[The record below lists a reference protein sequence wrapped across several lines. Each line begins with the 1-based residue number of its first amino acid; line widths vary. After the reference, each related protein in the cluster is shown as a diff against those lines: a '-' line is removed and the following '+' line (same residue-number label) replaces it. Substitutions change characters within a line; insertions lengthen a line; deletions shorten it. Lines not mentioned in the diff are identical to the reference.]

1 MEDFTKTQR
10 ELETAIENA
19 EKKKKYYEHREKI
32 LKKKVIPEL
41 TRKARTNRLCT
52 RAGMLESFLVHPE
65 FLTNDQVMELLKI
78 AFRQREVRDALAKMI
93 EPFSEDYEESE
104 EAGSE
109 EGENA
114 ANEETHFNP

>member
-1 MEDFTKTQR
+1 MENTKDER
-10 ELETAIENA
+10 EKLEKQIEKA
-19 EKKKKYYEHREKI
+19 ERMSKYYSHKEKI
-32 LKKKVIPEL
+32 LERKVIPEL
-41 TRKARTNRLCT
+41 TLKARTNRLCT

>member
-10 ELETAIENA
+10 ELETAIEKA

-65 FLTNDQVMELLKI
+65 ILTNDQVMELMRI
-78 AFRQREVRDALAKMI
+78 AFRQKEVKDALAEML
-93 EPFSEDYEESE
+93 EAFEGYDEESV
-104 EAGSE
+104 S
-109 EGENA
+109 GEH
-114 ANEETHFNP
+114 NENP

>member
-10 ELETAIENA
+10 ELETAIEKA
-19 EKKKKYYEHREKI
+19 EKKKKYYEHWEKI

-65 FLTNDQVMELLKI
+65 FLTNDQVMELLRI
-78 AFRQREVRDALAKMI
+78 AFRQKEVKDALAKMI

-114 ANEETHFNP
+114 ASEETHFNP

>member
-1 MEDFTKTQR
+1 MEDFTKTQK
-10 ELETAIENA
+10 ELETAIEKA

-104 EAGSE
+104 EAC
-109 EGENA
+109 GEKIENILV
-114 ANEETHFNP
+114 EETNEDP

>member
-1 MEDFTKTQR
+1 MEDFTKTQK

-52 RAGMLESFLVHPE
+52 RAGMLESFLFHPE
-65 FLTNDQVMELLKI
+65 LCRPFQVS
-78 AFRQREVRDALAKMI
+78 RHNRPV
-93 EPFSEDYEESE
+93 P
-104 EAGSE
+104 
-109 EGENA
+109 
-114 ANEETHFNP
+114 

>member
-1 MEDFTKTQR
+1 MEDFTKTQK
-10 ELETAIENA
+10 ELETAIEKA
-19 EKKKKYYEHREKI
+19 EKKKKYYERREKI

>member
-1 MEDFTKTQR
+1 MEDFTKTKK

>member
-78 AFRQREVRDALAKMI
+78 AFRQKEVKDALAKMI

>member
-10 ELETAIENA
+10 ELETAIEKA

-65 FLTNDQVMELLKI
+65 FLTNDQVMELLRI

-109 EGENA
+109 EGENV